1 MRRFVM
7 SALLALAALCA
18 IPPAALAQGGETR
31 PAGVKT
37 VGPWEVVQ
45 WARGRTVS
53 RCTVIR
59 DKRPAG
65 VPSYGFLTD
74 REGILLSVETN
85 AWTLVPNSAV
95 TATLTPKGAAARQMT
110 ARPVSAQRA
119 NVDLGKGELLKM
131 LQGEAPLDV
140 TIGGVK
146 VSLPFDDFNAAR
158 VVFESCVLNLGKELR
173 TEQK

>member
-7 SALLALAALCA
+7 IALAALCA
-18 IPPAALAQGGETR
+18 IPSAASAQGETR

-37 VGPWEVVQ
+37 VGPWEIVQ
-45 WARGRTVS
+45 WARGKTVS

-65 VPSYGFLTD
+65 APSYGFLTD

-85 AWTLVPNSAV
+85 AWTLTPNSAG
-95 TATLTPKGAAARQMT
+95 TATLAPKGAASRQLT
-110 ARPVSAQRA
+110 ARPVSPQRA
-119 NVDLGKGELLKM
+119 NVDLGKGELLQV

-140 TIGGVK
+140 TIGGVT

-158 VVFESCVLNLGKELR
+158 VVFESCVLNLGNELR
-173 TEQK
+173 AK

>member
-7 SALLALAALCA
+7 PALLALAALCA
-18 IPPAALAQGGETR
+18 IPSAASAQGGETR

-37 VGPWEVVQ
+37 VGPWEIVQ
-45 WARGRTVS
+45 WVRGRTVS

-65 VPSYGFLTD
+65 VPGYGILTD
-74 REGILLSVETN
+74 REGMLLSVETN
-85 AWTLVPNSAV
+85 AWTLTPNGAVAV
-95 TATLTPKGAAARQMT
+95 TLAPKGAAARQMT
-110 ARPVSAQRA
+110 ARPVSPQRA
-119 NVDLGKGELLKM
+119 NVDLGKGELLKV
-131 LQGEAPLDV
+131 LQGEGALDV
-140 TIGGVK
+140 TIGAVK

-173 TEQK
+173 G